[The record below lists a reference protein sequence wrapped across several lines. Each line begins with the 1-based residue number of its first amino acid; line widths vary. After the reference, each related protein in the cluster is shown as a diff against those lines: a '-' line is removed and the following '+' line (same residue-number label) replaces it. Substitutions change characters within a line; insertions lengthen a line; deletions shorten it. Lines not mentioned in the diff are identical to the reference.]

1 MKNARSVR
9 RWESDDRQV
18 IMINSNYKKPLTA
31 PTCSNVLG
39 AHKLL
44 LLRTCRMPVST
55 YGWLNQP
62 S

>member
-9 RWESDDRQV
+9 RLESDDRQV
-18 IMINSNYKKPLTA
+18 IMINSNNRKPLTA

-39 AHKLL
+39 AHKL